1 MDLLNVHTALRFACS
16 QDPNELKV
24 GEEQLKAWQ
33 KDKGYYAGLAT
44 VFGDH
49 SVDST
54 VRWMA
59 ITCLKNGVDTYWRPT
74 APNAIDPEE
83 KSLIRKVLLESIEEP
98 EQKISLQLAVLIAK
112 IGRMDCP
119 HEWPELLP
127 VLTEKVRS
135 ESPLVQRCGLLT
147 LKEVTKAFSSWRL
160 SEQRLIFFEV
170 TSSIFSY
177 TTNVWFTHLTSV
189 SGYITQGKL
198 DNATSSLTLATTCL
212 KILQLMLLHGFARFN
227 ADSDAVQLVGYLFEL
242 APQALELRSQLPQD
256 HSSFEAAE
264 ETTTMII
271 KTLFKL
277 QRNHPIGYIA
287 FLDQTLEL
295 IYMTIFNLEKRVL
308 LYEKYTVYG
317 LNMLKCI
324 LKCEDYAIP
333 SARGTGEVFVPVQ
346 VLQAQKSLSDFFND
360 ERLRMILEQIVTNFM
375 LLTSEDI
382 EMWNESPEEY
392 FANNYDEGLGQSYA
406 LSLKGSVEGALMAVL
421 HTMPSAGAPIITRM
435 IEAVQNTDNSAE
447 WSALLMKEAVYN
459 AVGLVAFD
467 LYQYMDFELWFQTH
481 LIKDLSVSDK
491 RYHII
496 KRRVL
501 WLLGCWVGVKFDAV
515 YHPTLYQC
523 IINNLGPNENVL
535 VRLAAVDTL
544 KQSIED
550 ISFSSEPISTF
561 IPSITECLLVLLR
574 QLESPETKLLVM
586 NTFCVLI
593 ERVGTDIQPYVGSL
607 LELIPHM
614 WVETQG
620 DNSSLLRS
628 VIITTLSHTVCSL
641 GHFSSQ
647 LHPFLIHVINGATD
661 TKQPEHLFLA
671 EDGLQLWKSVLHH
684 APQPTLELASLIQN
698 MSGLLGLASPSDDS
712 TRSLEGLMD
721 IGSSNLLVCFYIIK
735 AYVILFSQSPDIFMQ
750 YCSEVTVKA
759 CQTYIRDVKQSG
771 VDAIVDVLDFVMVA
785 YPTNSHQLLEP
796 VLLQLLH
803 CVLSGEETYA
813 PTLCLYLAVL
823 ARAML
828 CNPQHFLILLQS
840 LVQQLQQ
847 EANVLLGTLLDI
859 WAYRTILEKSKEES
873 YLV

>member
-1 MDLLNVHTALRFACS
+1 MCN
-16 QDPNELKV
+16 QN
-24 GEEQLKAWQ
+24 
-33 KDKGYYAGLAT
+33 LAY
-44 VFGDH
+44 
-49 SVDST
+49 
-54 VRWMA
+54 
-59 ITCLKNGVDTYWRPT
+59 N
-74 APNAIDPEE
+74 PEE

-177 TTNVWFTHLTSV
+177 TTN
-189 SGYITQGKL
+189 
-198 DNATSSLTLATTCL
+198 
-212 KILQLMLLHGFARFN
+212 LMLLHGFARFN

-544 KQSIED
+544 KQCELLKI
-550 ISFSSEPISTF
+550 FHLVLNPF
-561 IPSITECLLVLLR
+561 QRITECLLVLLR
-574 QLESPETKLLVM
+574 QLESPETKSFFGPGFHRPIIQCLNLHLLVM

-661 TKQPEHLFLA
+661 TKQFC
-671 EDGLQLWKSVLHH
+671 LWW
-684 APQPTLELASLIQN
+684 
-698 MSGLLGLASPSDDS
+698 
-712 TRSLEGLMD
+712 
-721 IGSSNLLVCFYIIK
+721 
-735 AYVILFSQSPDIFMQ
+735 
-750 YCSEVTVKA
+750 
-759 CQTYIRDVKQSG
+759 SG
-771 VDAIVDVLDFVMVA
+771 VVGTTTSTNE
-785 YPTNSHQLLEP
+785 PTSSSLR
-796 VLLQLLH
+796 
-803 CVLSGEETYA
+803 
-813 PTLCLYLAVL
+813 PT
-823 ARAML
+823 M
-828 CNPQHFLILLQS
+828 QFILTTTHK
-840 LVQQLQQ
+840 
-847 EANVLLGTLLDI
+847 A
-859 WAYRTILEKSKEES
+859 
-873 YLV
+873 